1 MTGYRRRKPRV
12 GDRALH
18 VGNHLDSRPVAE
30 VSDDRTQIRLQI
42 GTLITDWLPASNYV
56 YRSEA

>member
-1 MTGYRRRKPRV
+1 VSRYSRRTPKV

-30 VSDDRTQIRLQI
+30 VSDDHTQIRLQI
-42 GTLITDWLPASNYV
+42 GTLITDWLPASNYA